1 MWSTQVFTKSQYSS
15 VSSLYLSSFDSP
27 TPAKIGDLITQDVKN
42 SSGVVIGQV
51 RGYVVSFDIIS
62 TDVSDKIAVLK
73 YYQDRSLYFYD
84 TTGDQTDA
92 VGINSMLEQTAKE
105 MTNEDYRNVVNAD
118 SSMVT
123 APAMSNTVASGLGMS
138 GGNAPGL
145 DISNLDFVKKAK
157 SVLDLANQKS
167 ANKLS

>member
-1 MWSTQVFTKSQYSS
+1 MKVN
-15 VSSLYLSSFDSP
+15 SLR
-27 TPAKIGDLITQDVKN
+27 KLIREEVKAA
-42 SSGVVIGQV
+42 IKEELT
-51 RGYVVSFDIIS
+51 DILNEA
-62 TDVSDKIAVLK
+62 VKIASKPDSGQANKLQPVKEKDLTRTWSK
-73 YYQDRSLYFYD
+73 GPLNP
-84 TTGDQTDA
+84 A